1 MKFLLAIT
9 LLTSFAMAE
18 EHTEAAKSEK
28 SEVKAEVAK
37 VAEVKADQKADKK
50 ADKKAAAAAYK
61 VAKEACLKE
70 NKDLSGKELKDCIV
84 SKK

>member
-1 MKFLLAIT
+1 MKFLLALA
-9 LLTSFAMAE
+9 LLTSFAIAE
-18 EHTEAAKSEK
+18 EHKEAAKSEN

-37 VAEVKADQKADKK
+37 VVVDVKADKK
-50 ADKKAAAAAYK
+50 ADKKVAAAAYK

-70 NKDLSGKELKDCIV
+70 NKDLSGKDLKDCIV